1 MYEEVLSVGCNSVG
15 DSQFFY
21 LRMGP
26 DPVSETSHS
35 CLNEIQKPSRSKI
48 HKLRKEEVLG
58 QIGLHCL
65 PGRYNLRRSCRII
78 EKLCPFYW

>member
-1 MYEEVLSVGCNSVG
+1 VYEEILSVGRNSVG
-15 DSQFFY
+15 DLQFFH

-26 DPVSETSHS
+26 DPVSETYS

-48 HKLRKEEVLG
+48 HELRKWEVLE

-65 PGRYNLRRSCRII
+65 TGRYNLRRSCRII
-78 EKLCPFYW
+78 EKLCPFC